1 MCTSFCL
8 FTKVKQYTF
17 RYKKAMKVLVVSKIV
32 VPLQTLSP
40 PNNYN
45 VKS

>member
-17 RYKKAMKVLVVSKIV
+17 WYKKAKKVLAVSKIV